1 MSELLRWLE
10 EQAAGRDRAGLR
22 RRTEPFEGEAVLDL
36 AGNDYLGLRHHPTVL
51 AAAGAALESGGAGA
65 GASRLVTGTLRVHEA
80 LEQALCTLIG
90 APAALVLS
98 TGYHANLSALTA
110 LADADTLI
118 VSDAHV
124 HASLIDGARLSRG
137 AVAVTRHND
146 VDQVHDT
153 LRDRTHRRAI
163 VVVES
168 VYSVLGDI
176 APLADLADVA
186 ARYGAT
192 LLVDEAH
199 GLGVVGG
206 RGEGLAASLGLTER
220 DHVVITATL
229 SKSLA
234 AQGGVVLGH
243 PAVREHLVNTAR
255 PFIYDTGLAPA
266 AAGAALGALAVL
278 SDEPTLPAGAR
289 SNAARLAAAC
299 GAPPPAA
306 AVLSVPVAGP
316 EQALAAVA
324 AAQDRGVRIGCFR
337 PPSTPDG
344 SSRIRVTAHAQHT
357 KDEVERAC
365 TVLTELMLT
374 ELTLTERVSHG

>member
-22 RRTEPFEGEAVLDL
+22 RRTEPFDGEAVLDL
-36 AGNDYLGLRHHPTVL
+36 AGNDYLGLRRHPTVL
-51 AAAGAALESGGAGA
+51 AAARAALESGGAGA

-80 LEQALCTLIG
+80 LEHALCTLIG

-146 VDQVHDT
+146 VDQVQDT

-168 VYSVLGDI
+168 VYSVLGDS

-199 GLGVVGG
+199 GLGVVGE
-206 RGEGLAASLGLTER
+206 RGEGLAASLGLTDR

-266 AAGAALGALAVL
+266 AAGAALGALTVL

-289 SNAARLAAAC
+289 SNAARFAAAC
-299 GAPPPAA
+299 RVPPPAA

-316 EQALAAVA
+316 EQALAAVVR
-324 AAQDRGVRIGCFR
+324 AQDRGVRIGCFR
-337 PPSTPDG
+337 PPSTPNG

-357 KDEVERAC
+357 QDEIERAC
-365 TVLTELMLT
+365 TVLAELMPT
-374 ELTLTERVSHG
+374 EPVSHG